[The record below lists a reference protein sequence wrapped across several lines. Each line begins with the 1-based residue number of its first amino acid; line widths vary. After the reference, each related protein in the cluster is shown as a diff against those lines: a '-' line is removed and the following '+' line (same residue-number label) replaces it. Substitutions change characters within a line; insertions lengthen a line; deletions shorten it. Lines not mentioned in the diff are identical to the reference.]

1 MNNLDI
7 VAAILAATDKIV
19 NQDLHRDY
27 LFNRF
32 KKYRVELEEL
42 EKDEEAPI

>member
-32 KKYRVELEEL
+32 KKYRQQLEEI
-42 EKDEEAPI
+42 EKDEKEPI